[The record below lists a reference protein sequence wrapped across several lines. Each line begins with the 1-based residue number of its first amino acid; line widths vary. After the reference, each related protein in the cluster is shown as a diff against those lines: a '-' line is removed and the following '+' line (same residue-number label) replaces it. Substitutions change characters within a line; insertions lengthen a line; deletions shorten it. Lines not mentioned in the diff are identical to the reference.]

1 MPSFAR
7 PATLRELAA
16 LVGGEIVGNSE
27 LMIAGIASLEKAGPG
42 DLSFLAALGHTREFL
57 ATGASAVLVGR
68 GRSGSAEA
76 AVTVVLVDDS
86 HAAVQRVL
94 EEFFPEPD
102 VKWGVS
108 PGIVVG
114 ASVRWAGRIAVGTG
128 SSIADG
134 TRLGSG
140 CVLGRNVVVGK
151 DVEIGDSCRL
161 DDGVVLGDGV
171 RLGDRVSVFSGA
183 RVGTPGFGFV
193 TSGKGSKRMPH
204 PGGCIVGDDVEIGA
218 NTTIDGGTIEATVIG
233 DRTKI
238 DNLVQIAHNVQ
249 IGTDCILAAQAGLAG
264 STVLE
269 DGVMIAGQAGLAGH
283 LRIGAGARIAAQS
296 GVIGDV
302 PPGATVSGYPARN
315 HRDVLRQVAALSRI
329 TAILDELEALI
340 PDDGS

>member
-1 MPSFAR
+1 
-7 PATLRELAA
+7 
-16 LVGGEIVGNSE
+16 
-27 LMIAGIASLEKAGPG
+27 
-42 DLSFLAALGHTREFL
+42 
-57 ATGASAVLVGR
+57 
-68 GRSGSAEA
+68 
-76 AVTVVLVDDS
+76 
-86 HAAVQRVL
+86 
-94 EEFFPEPD
+94 
-102 VKWGVS
+102 
-108 PGIVVG
+108 
-114 ASVRWAGRIAVGTG
+114 
-128 SSIADG
+128 
-134 TRLGSG
+134 
-140 CVLGRNVVVGK
+140 
-151 DVEIGDSCRL
+151 
-161 DDGVVLGDGV
+161 
-171 RLGDRVSVFSGA
+171 
-183 RVGTPGFGFV
+183 
-193 TSGKGSKRMPH
+193 MPH

-315 HRDVLRQVAALSRI
+315 HRDVLRQVAALSSI